1 MNLKSVLKKNDIYPL
16 FGELLKGDPYV
27 FDFSSKNPKTLSYNL
42 NNFQDFNDAIFNELK
57 HSGMNGGLENI

>member
-27 FDFSSKNPKTLSYNL
+27 FDFSSKNPKTLA
-42 NNFQDFNDAIFNELK
+42 FNSSTGIDVTDTSFYPSRTCLLIEIF
-57 HSGMNGGLENI
+57 

>member
-27 FDFSSKNPKTLSYNL
+27 FDFSSKNPKTLSYF
-42 NNFQDFNDAIFNELK
+42 NFSCHVCDFNDETQKGNY
-57 HSGMNGGLENI
+57 GGYF